1 MVEQVL
7 QLNREKTIF
16 WSLVGILFLS
26 VGLYIYF
33 INATVRNVV
42 FRQNLEN
49 KASALTLAIGG
60 EEFQYISKKNAVTL
74 SLAYSMGF
82 KDATVKSFITSKPQ
96 EQVAFLSH

>member
-7 QLNREKTIF
+7 QMNREKTIF

-26 VGLYIYF
+26 ACLYIYF

-42 FRQNLEN
+42 LRQNLESQ
-49 KASALTLAIGG
+49 AATLTLNIGG
-60 EEFQYISKKNAVTL
+60 EEFQYISKRNAVTL

-82 KDATVKSFITSKPQ
+82 KDATVKTFITEKPA